1 MKHKAMN
8 KKARCEIVR
17 AMELLARI
25 INDEDVFEAWLMEGV
40 ADGDIDDETTD
51 EELDWY
57 IEDENFADLMETF
70 LYVMAKARKSGGLYA
85 DGVVSK
91 NAPR

>member
-1 MKHKAMN
+1 MN

-17 AMELLARI
+17 AMELLARA
-25 INDEDVFEAWLMEGV
+25 INDEDIFEAWLIDGV
-40 ADGDIDDETTD
+40 ADGDIDDGTTD

-70 LYVMAKARKSGGLYA
+70 LHVMAKARKSGGLYA
-85 DGVVSK
+85 DRVVSK